1 MTSKRRST
9 PPVQLT
15 DREVEVLQLVA
26 EGLSNADVGA
36 RLHITRLTVKSHL
49 TRIGEVLGT
58 GSRTAM
64 VAFGFREGYLK

>member
-1 MTSKRRST
+1 
-9 PPVQLT
+9 
-15 DREVEVLQLVA
+15 VLQLVA